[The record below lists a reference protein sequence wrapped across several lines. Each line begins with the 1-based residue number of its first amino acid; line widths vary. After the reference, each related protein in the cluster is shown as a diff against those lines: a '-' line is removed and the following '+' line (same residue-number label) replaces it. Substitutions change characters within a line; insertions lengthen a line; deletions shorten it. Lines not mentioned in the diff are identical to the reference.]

1 MQSLLRAK
9 LKKKEKGL
17 EGFESPEFE
26 VVMDVISSAMGTL
39 CKSVL
44 MKKGSLE
51 FTEKLFLLERDKCL
65 RKKVLSHTC
74 NVI

>member
-26 VVMDVISSAMGTL
+26 VIMDVIASAINGNTL
-39 CKSVL
+39 QVSPTE
-44 MKKGSLE
+44 GSLE
-51 FTEKLFLLERDKCL
+51 FTEKLFLLECDKFYSL
-65 RKKVLSHTC
+65 RKMFFLIVC
-74 NVI
+74 Y